1 MDVVELNR
9 VRKVKA
15 VEDPNIKMPG
25 KPLSQLGALVV
36 HTINHPSSKK
46 LVWWPSYFFAIEDF
60 QERDKWI
67 KAIKYH

>member
-9 VRKVKA
+9 IRKVKG
-15 VEDPNIKMPG
+15 VEDPNIKVPG
-25 KPLSQLGALVV
+25 RETFTSGAFVV

-46 LVWWPSYFFAIEDF
+46 LVWWPSYFFAIEDL

-67 KAIKYH
+67 KAIK